1 MDTTSVNLNRELAT
15 KARSILSHYGIDI
28 ETALNV
34 YLMQVISDVK
44 PLLQRSEKT
53 EYVRPAFQFGCLKGV
68 LNIDDDFSDVL
79 ADFKEY
85 M

>member
-1 MDTTSVNLNRELAT
+1 MDTISVNLNRELAA
-15 KARSILSHYGIDI
+15 KARPILSRYGIDI

-44 PLLQRSEKT
+44 PFSQRSEKA

-68 LNIDDDFSDVL
+68 LNIDDDFNDVL

>member
-1 MDTTSVNLNRELAT
+1 ML
-15 KARSILSHYGIDI
+15 
-28 ETALNV
+28 
-34 YLMQVISDVK
+34 VISDVK
-44 PLLQRSEKT
+44 PLLQKSDKT

-68 LNIDDDFSDVL
+68 LKIDNDFSDVL

>member
-1 MDTTSVNLNRELAT
+1 MDTIEVKVNKELA
-15 KARSILSHYGIDI
+15 ARAKPIFSRYGVDM

-34 YLMQVISDVK
+34 YLMQVVSDVSA
-44 PLLQRSEKT
+44 LSDRQEKAG
-53 EYVRPAFQFGCLKGV
+53 YVRPPFRFGNLKGV

>member
-1 MDTTSVNLNRELAT
+1 MDTIPVHLNRELAT
-15 KARSILSHYGIDI
+15 KARPILSHYGIDS

-34 YLMQVISDVK
+34 YLMQVVSDIK
-44 PLLQRSEKT
+44 PLMQRGEKT

>member
-1 MDTTSVNLNRELAT
+1 MDTIFVKVNGELA
-15 KARSILSHYGIDI
+15 ARAKSIFSRYGVDM
-28 ETALNV
+28 ETALNM
-34 YLMQVISDVK
+34 YLMQVISNVGASS
-44 PLLQRSEKT
+44 LRQEKA
-53 EYVRPAFQFGCLKGV
+53 EYVRPPFQFGSLKGV

>member
-1 MDTTSVNLNRELAT
+1 VDTISVNLNRELAT
-15 KARSILSHYGIDI
+15 KARPVLSHYGLDI

-34 YLMQVISDVK
+34 YLMQVISDGK
-44 PLLQRSEKT
+44 PFLQKSEKT
-53 EYVRPAFQFGCLKGV
+53 EFVRPEFQFGCLKGI

>member
-1 MDTTSVNLNRELAT
+1 MDTVPINLNRELAT
-15 KARSILSHYGIDI
+15 KAKPVLSRYGIDI

-34 YLMQVISDVK
+34 YLMQVVSDVI
-44 PLLQRSEKT
+44 PLMQRSENA